1 MKIFAAYLRERRQ
14 ILVTWALCTAVF
26 ALVTLLYGLPA
37 EGALY
42 GAFLSALGTAGVLGA
57 GWPGWRRRLDA
68 VEQAAADPDRDH
80 LPLPDPTAGPHS
92 LEGTYRRALLAQ
104 TDRCAALRRDRR
116 ELQDDLL
123 DYFATWAHQ
132 VKTPLAAMRLLLQ
145 SGADP
150 AELESELFRTEGYVE
165 AAMGYLRLGAESRD
179 LVLAPTALDPLVR
192 GCLRRYARMFI
203 LGRLRLD
210 YAGAAANAR
219 PVTDGKWTAF
229 ILEQLLS
236 NAVKYTPPGGTVT
249 VTADSRALTVA
260 GHRPGH
266 RRCRPAPHLRERLHR
281 GQRERK
287 AGGIQR
293 AGAVSLRPGRHRMG
307 CTLKP
312 KTVPRAAASLPS
324 PSRKKALCTNDG
336 HVTKL

>member
-1 MKIFAAYLRERRQ
+1 MKRFAAYLRECRQ
-14 ILVTWALCTAVF
+14 ILAVWALCTAVF
-26 ALVTLLYGLPA
+26 ALVALLYGLPA

-42 GAFLSALGTAGVLGA
+42 GALLTGAGTAALLGA
-57 GWPGWRRRLDA
+57 GWPDRRRRLDA
-68 VEQAAADPDRDH
+68 AEQAAADPDRDH
-80 LPLPDPTAGPHS
+80 ITLPVPAAGSHS
-92 LEGTYRRALLAQ
+92 LEGAYQRALEAQ
-104 TDRCAALRRDRR
+104 TRRSAALRRDRR

-150 AELESELFRTEGYVE
+150 AELEPELFRTEGYVD
-165 AAMGYLRLGAESRD
+165 AAMGYLRLGADSRD
-179 LVLAPTALDPLVR
+179 LVLAPIALDPLVR

-210 YAGAAANAR
+210 YAGAAADAR

-249 VTADSRALTVA
+249 VRADSRTLTVA
-260 GHRPGH
+260 DTGPGIGDADLP
-266 RRCRPAPHLRERLHR
+266 RIFEKGYTGANGRQKQAESSGLGLYLCA
-281 GQRERK
+281 
-287 AGGIQR
+287 R
-293 AGAVSLRPGRHRMG
+293 AAARMG
-307 CTLKP
+307 CTLTAENRP
-312 KTVPRAAASLPS
+312 EGGCVFTLTFPEPAALYE
-324 PSRKKALCTNDG
+324 
-336 HVTKL
+336 

>member
-1 MKIFAAYLRERRQ
+1 MKRFAAYLRERRQ
-14 ILVTWALCTAVF
+14 ILAVWALCTAVF
-26 ALVTLLYGLPA
+26 ALVALLYGLPA

-42 GAFLSALGTAGVLGA
+42 GALLTGAGTAALLGA
-57 GWPGWRRRLDA
+57 GWPDWRRRLDA
-68 VEQAAADPDRDH
+68 AEQAAADPDRDH
-80 LPLPDPTAGPHS
+80 ITLPAPAAGAHS
-92 LEGTYRRALLAQ
+92 LEGAYQQALETQTRRS
-104 TDRCAALRRDRR
+104 AALRRDRR

-150 AELESELFRTEGYVE
+150 AELEPELFRTEGYVD
-165 AAMGYLRLGAESRD
+165 AAMGYLRLGADSRD

-210 YAGAAANAR
+210 YAGAAADAR

-236 NAVKYTPPGGTVT
+236 NGVKYTPPGGTVT
-249 VTADSRALTVA
+249 VRADSRTLTVA
-260 GHRPGH
+260 DTGPGIGDADLP
-266 RRCRPAPHLRERLHR
+266 RIFEKGYTGANGRQKQAESSGLGLYLCA
-281 GQRERK
+281 
-287 AGGIQR
+287 R
-293 AGAVSLRPGRHRMG
+293 AAARMG
-307 CTLKP
+307 CTLTAENRP
-312 KTVPRAAASLPS
+312 EGGCVFTLTFPEPAALYE
-324 PSRKKALCTNDG
+324 
-336 HVTKL
+336 

>member
-1 MKIFAAYLRERRQ
+1 MKRFSAYLRERRQ
-14 ILVTWALCTAVF
+14 ILAVWALCTAVF
-26 ALVTLLYGLPA
+26 ALVALLYGLPA

-42 GAFLSALGTAGVLGA
+42 GALLTGSGTAALLGA
-57 GWPGWRRRLDA
+57 GWPDRRRRLDA
-68 VEQAAADPDRDH
+68 AEQAAADPDRDH
-80 LPLPDPTAGPHS
+80 ITLPVPAAGPHS
-92 LEGTYRRALLAQ
+92 LEGAYQRALEAQ
-104 TDRCAALRRDRR
+104 TRRSAALRRDRR

-150 AELESELFRTEGYVE
+150 AELEPELFRTEGYVD
-165 AAMGYLRLGAESRD
+165 AAMGYLRLGADSRD

-210 YAGAAANAR
+210 YAGAAADAR

-236 NAVKYTPPGGTVT
+236 NAVKYTPPEGTVT
-249 VTADSRALTVA
+249 VRADSRTLTVA
-260 GHRPGH
+260 DTGPGIGDADLP
-266 RRCRPAPHLRERLHR
+266 RIFEKGYTGANGRQKQAESSGLGLYLCA
-281 GQRERK
+281 
-287 AGGIQR
+287 R
-293 AGAVSLRPGRHRMG
+293 AAARMG
-307 CTLKP
+307 CTLTAENRP
-312 KTVPRAAASLPS
+312 EGGCAFTLTFPEPAALYE
-324 PSRKKALCTNDG
+324 
-336 HVTKL
+336 

>member
-1 MKIFAAYLRERRQ
+1 M
-14 ILVTWALCTAVF
+14 TWALCTAVF

-42 GAFLSALGTAGVLGA
+42 GAFLSALGAAGVLGA
-57 GWPGWRRRLDA
+57 GWSGWRRRLDA
-68 VEQAAADPDRDH
+68 AEQAAADPDRDH
-80 LPLPDPTAGPHS
+80 LTLPDPAAGPHS
-92 LEGTYRRALLAQ
+92 LEGAYRRALLAQ

-150 AELESELFRTEGYVE
+150 AELEPELFRTEGYVD

-179 LVLAPTALDPLVR
+179 LVLAPTSLDPLVR

-260 GHRPGH
+260 DTGPGIDAADLP
-266 RRCRPAPHLRERLHR
+266 RIFEKGYTGANGRQKQAESSGLGLYLCA
-281 GQRERK
+281 
-287 AGGIQR
+287 R
-293 AGAVSLRPGRHRMG
+293 AAARMG
-307 CTLKP
+307 CTLKAENRP
-312 KTVPRAAASLPS
+312 AGGCVFTLTFPEEGTLYE
-324 PSRKKALCTNDG
+324 
-336 HVTKL
+336 

>member
-14 ILVTWALCTAVF
+14 LLITWALSTAVF
-26 ALVTLLYGLPA
+26 ALVVLLYGLPA

-42 GAFLSALGTAGVLGA
+42 GAFLSALVAAGVLGA
-57 GWPGWRRRLDA
+57 GSPDRRRRLNA
-68 VEQAAADPDRDH
+68 AEQAAADPARDH
-80 LPLPDPTAGPHS
+80 ISLPAPAAGPHS
-92 LEGTYRRALLAQ
+92 LEGAYRRAILAQ

-145 SGADP
+145 SGAVP
-150 AELESELFRTEGYVE
+150 AELEPELFRTEGYVD

-210 YAGAAANAR
+210 YAGAAADAR

-249 VTADSRALTVA
+249 VTADSKALTVA
-260 GHRPGH
+260 DTGPGIDTADLP
-266 RRCRPAPHLRERLHR
+266 RIFEKGYTGANGRQKQAESSGLGLYLCARA
-281 GQRERK
+281 
-287 AGGIQR
+287 AG
-293 AGAVSLRPGRHRMG
+293 RMG
-307 CTLKP
+307 CTLKAENRP
-312 KTVPRAAASLPS
+312 EGGCVFTLTFPEEG
-324 PSRKKALCTNDG
+324 ALYE
-336 HVTKL
+336 